1 MTITRRDMCILLP
14 ALMATATSHAA
25 AGEADKNET
34 LKSAIYN
41 LKDLK
46 PEISEGHQ
54 YIPVFEGTTSNG
66 QHMTLHESFLGPGA
80 TVHGPYSHPGDEMF
94 LVRDGTLEVEMQ
106 GKRSQVGPGGIAY
119 VASNTVYS
127 IRNTSKEWTH
137 YFVFLFG
144 PSHPHI
150 QWK

>member
-1 MTITRRDMCILLP
+1 MTMTRRDMCILLP

-25 AGEADKNET
+25 AADTGKNNV

-46 PEISEGHQ
+46 PETSEGHE
-54 YIPVFEGTTSNG
+54 YIPIFEGTTSNG
-66 QHMTLHESFLGPGA
+66 QHMTLQESFLGPGA
-80 TVHGPYSHPGDEMF
+80 TVHGAYSHPGDEMF
-94 LVRDGTLEVEMQ
+94 LVRDGMLEVEME

-127 IRNTSKEWTH
+127 IRNSSKEWTH